1 MLYYREVLYLDNQD
15 SIARILDVYAGS
27 EGGKDAN
34 TRINALKK

>member
-1 MLYYREVLYLDNQD
+1 MLYYREALHLDNQD